1 MVKKAYA
8 GSPPDAMAKAGWSA
22 PQSPAITRINRLKR
36 LCVNPARARKSVQ
49 FLGRASGSG
58 MLSGVA
64 AKALTPAGRNG
75 ISAAGSGAAWAMAG
89 AATAGDPPPL

>member
-75 ISAAGSGAAWAMAG
+75 VSGAAGAMAG
-89 AATAGDPPPL
+89 AATGGAPPPL